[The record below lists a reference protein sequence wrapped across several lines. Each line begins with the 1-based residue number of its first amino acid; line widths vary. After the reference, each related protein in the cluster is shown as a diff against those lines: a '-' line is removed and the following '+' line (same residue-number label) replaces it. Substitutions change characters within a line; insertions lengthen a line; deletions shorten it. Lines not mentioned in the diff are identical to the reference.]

1 MWQLFIIPAAFVA
14 MSVIGFV
21 LMGADK
27 RRAEKGAC
35 RIPEKVLFGVSFL
48 LGGVGSLVGM
58 FVFRHKTKH
67 ASFRILLPLSALW
80 SLAVTAAAEYGVW
93 LAVWCVGEWAKRRR
107 VQARSVKL
115 SVDTPDQERIGTQG
129 DGVELLASVNVQA
142 RTNLFAP
149 EHFCPVP
156 VVPESETVSES
167 DRVVL

>member
-93 LAVWCVGEWAKRRR
+93 LAVCG
-107 VQARSVKL
+107 
-115 SVDTPDQERIGTQG
+115 
-129 DGVELLASVNVQA
+129 
-142 RTNLFAP
+142 
-149 EHFCPVP
+149 
-156 VVPESETVSES
+156 
-167 DRVVL
+167 

>member
-1 MWQLFIIPAAFVA
+1 MWRLFIIPAAFVA
-14 MSVIGFV
+14 MSVIGFA

-27 RRAEKGAC
+27 RRAEKGAW

-93 LAVWCVGEWAKRRR
+93 L
-107 VQARSVKL
+107 
-115 SVDTPDQERIGTQG
+115 
-129 DGVELLASVNVQA
+129 
-142 RTNLFAP
+142 
-149 EHFCPVP
+149 
-156 VVPESETVSES
+156 VVC
-167 DRVVL
+167 R

>member
-21 LMGADK
+21 LMSADK
-27 RRAEKGAC
+27 RRAEKGAW

-48 LGGVGSLVGM
+48 LGGAGSLVGM

-93 LAVWCVGEWAKRRR
+93 L
-107 VQARSVKL
+107 
-115 SVDTPDQERIGTQG
+115 
-129 DGVELLASVNVQA
+129 
-142 RTNLFAP
+142 
-149 EHFCPVP
+149 
-156 VVPESETVSES
+156 VVC
-167 DRVVL
+167 R

>member
-1 MWQLFIIPAAFVA
+1 MCGFETWQMYVVPAVFLV
-14 MSVIGFV
+14 MSAVGFA

-27 RRAEKGAC
+27 RRAEKGAW

-93 LAVWCVGEWAKRRR
+93 LAVCG
-107 VQARSVKL
+107 
-115 SVDTPDQERIGTQG
+115 
-129 DGVELLASVNVQA
+129 
-142 RTNLFAP
+142 
-149 EHFCPVP
+149 
-156 VVPESETVSES
+156 
-167 DRVVL
+167 